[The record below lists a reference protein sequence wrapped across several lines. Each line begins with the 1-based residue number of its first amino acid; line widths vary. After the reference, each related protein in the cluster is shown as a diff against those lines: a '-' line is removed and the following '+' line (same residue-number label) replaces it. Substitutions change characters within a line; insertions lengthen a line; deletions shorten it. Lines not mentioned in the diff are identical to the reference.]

1 MPNTKNNLN
10 KRKAA
15 RILLVEDNE
24 INQQVAAEI
33 IESAGF
39 IVEIASNGLEAIN
52 RLNRSADFDL
62 VFMDIQMPIMDGI
75 TAAEKIRHKKE
86 FDTIPIVA
94 MTADV
99 VAEVKERCMKI
110 GMNEFITKPISPESV
125 FESIIKWIK
134 PGKRDLSQLKQKKVD
149 NSTESIIL
157 PDLDNINIAEGLS
170 RVNENKKLYQSLL
183 FKFYNNNV
191 NLIEQIKNAFE
202 KGNKET
208 VLRLVHTVKGVSGNI
223 GANELHLATKKLES
237 KLKEGNYEDLDT
249 LLDEYQLSL
258 SPIFS
263 AIEAYKNTLVQTK
276 MEQTVIEDQS
286 ELDEKL
292 FVKLIGELK
301 ELLED
306 NDLDAKDTVGEI
318 LKLPGLNKYRKQ
330 IEMVEE
336 ALNNYNFEGA
346 LAGLKILLEK
356 QRQ

>member
-1 MPNTKNNLN
+1 M
-10 KRKAA
+10 
-15 RILLVEDNE
+15 
-24 INQQVAAEI
+24 
-33 IESAGF
+33 
-39 IVEIASNGLEAIN
+39 
-52 RLNRSADFDL
+52 
-62 VFMDIQMPIMDGI
+62 
-75 TAAEKIRHKKE
+75 
-86 FDTIPIVA
+86 
-94 MTADV
+94 
-99 VAEVKERCMKI
+99 
-110 GMNEFITKPISPESV
+110 
-125 FESIIKWIK
+125 
-134 PGKRDLSQLKQKKVD
+134 
-149 NSTESIIL
+149 
-157 PDLDNINIAEGLS
+157 
-170 RVNENKKLYQSLL
+170 
-183 FKFYNNNV
+183 
-191 NLIEQIKNAFE
+191 
-202 KGNKET
+202 
-208 VLRLVHTVKGVSGNI
+208 LRLVHTAKGVSGNI

-276 MEQTVIEDQS
+276 IEQTVIEDES

-346 LAGLKILLEK
+346 LAGLKNIT
-356 QRQ
+356 